1 MKNFWYRRIMW
12 SWCFDSWVKLMKNSP
27 EFYESFECDRHF
39 FWLYLNNYNQLFG
52 TNDGFG
58 NAND

>member
-1 MKNFWYRRIMW
+1 MMW
-12 SWCFDSWVKLMKNSP
+12 FWCFESWIKLMKNSL

-52 TNDGFG
+52 TNDEFE
-58 NAND
+58 DVE

>member
-12 SWCFDSWVKLMKNSP
+12 SWCFDIWIKLMKNSP

-52 TNDGFG
+52 ANDEFG
-58 NAND
+58 NGNE

>member
-1 MKNFWYRRIMW
+1 MW
-12 SWCFDSWVKLMKNSP
+12 SWCFGSWVKLMKNSP